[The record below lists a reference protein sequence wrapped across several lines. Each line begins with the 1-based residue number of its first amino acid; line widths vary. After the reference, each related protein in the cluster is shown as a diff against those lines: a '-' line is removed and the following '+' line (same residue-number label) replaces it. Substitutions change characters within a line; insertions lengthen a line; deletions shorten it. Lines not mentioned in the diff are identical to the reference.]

1 MGTILGYVTRTNLSV
16 AGDSSPIDHNYPVYG
31 TGYEVSRGGILYGES
46 SERFDSFFFER
57 KRERE
62 RNGIRVFFGRL
73 TFPRFDEFSFDFLF
87 KSWKNFIFF
96 FPLC

>member
-46 SERFDSFFFER
+46 SERFDSFF
-57 KRERE
+57 
-62 RNGIRVFFGRL
+62 
-73 TFPRFDEFSFDFLF
+73 
-87 KSWKNFIFF
+87 
-96 FPLC
+96 